1 MIVHILKDGTRL
13 TDISGHVVKLKDAKA
28 VYDLMDKIN
37 GTSKRKGGK

>member
-1 MIVHILKDGTRL
+1 MIVHILKDGTKL

-37 GTSKRKGGK
+37 QKAKRKGGK